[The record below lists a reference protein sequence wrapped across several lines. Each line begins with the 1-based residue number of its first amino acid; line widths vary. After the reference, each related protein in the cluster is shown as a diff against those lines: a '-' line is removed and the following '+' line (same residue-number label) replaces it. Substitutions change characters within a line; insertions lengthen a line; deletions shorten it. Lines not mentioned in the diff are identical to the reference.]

1 MKIYLFLHTEGG
13 QIYVYMDCTN
23 NYQEYKNV
31 SFQKLNCRQC
41 WLSCSQTSNSLSPSV
56 SHPLCLSL
64 CLSLSLSPFQNRI
77 KLLHTHKIYLGYPYK
92 CIMNNKKLSI

>member
-1 MKIYLFLHTEGG
+1 MCLFKNLIVGSAGCHVHRH
-13 QIYVYMDCTN
+13 QI
-23 NYQEYKNV
+23 
-31 SFQKLNCRQC
+31 
-41 WLSCSQTSNSLSPSV
+41 LSLPPLPPSV
-56 SHPLCLSL
+56 SLPLCLSL